1 MLFRSCFPL
10 ALTTENTLEQRIA
23 RVDAAVALRE
33 GDRVPMAPKIGMA
46 YAQTAGI
53 DRYEA
58 LNDPR
63 LLRPGVE
70 KFLRTYPCDLFW
82 AGSGY
87 PIPMMETLGTTAIRW
102 PGATCGVPLNQGF
115 QIVDGTYMEEDEYDE
130 FLRDPSHFCMTKVF
144 PRKHKKLAGLAKLNF
159 HEVVEFGHY
168 ASMAAFADPEVR
180 QALLTLMFAGEQAVE
195 WQRNSALLRE
205 TALACQ
211 TPLGA
216 LAGQN
221 APYDML
227 ADNIRGFLNVPMDLY
242 TIPEKGTAAIG
253 IMTEYALQNVRRLK
267 DTGSRYCFMPLHGG
281 TDDFMSLEYYRT
293 FYWPSLRRV
302 IEEIINCGMIP
313 YVFCEGRYDTR
324 LEVLREVPRGKVI
337 YMFEQVDIARA
348 KAVLGDT
355 ACICGNL
362 PTSLLLYGKPHE
374 VVDETRRLLDECA
387 PGGGFLMDCSIVLD
401 HYKEENLEAW
411 FDTTLQYGRC

>member
-1 MLFRSCFPL
+1 M
-10 ALTTENTLEQRIA
+10 ALTTENNLEQRIA

-58 LNDPR
+58 LNDAR

-70 KFLRTYPCDLFW
+70 KFLQTYPCDLFW

-87 PIPMMETLGTTAIRW
+87 PIPLMETLGTTAIRW

-242 TIPEKGTAAIG
+242 EIPEKVTAAID

-267 DTGSRYCFMPLHGG
+267 NTGSKYCFMPLHGG
-281 TDDFMSLEYYRT
+281 TDDFMSLEDYRT

-302 IEEIINCGMIP
+302 MEEIIDCGMIP
-313 YVFCEGRYDTR
+313 YVFCEGKYDTR

-374 VVDETRRLLDECA
+374 VVDETRRLLDTCA

-411 FDTTLQYGRC
+411 FDTTLQYGRY

>member
-1 MLFRSCFPL
+1 M

-242 TIPEKGTAAIG
+242 TIPEKVTAAIG

-401 HYKEENLEAW
+401 HYKEAFLCPPPV
-411 FDTTLQYGRC
+411 LP

>member
-1 MLFRSCFPL
+1 M
-10 ALTTENTLEQRIA
+10 ALTTENNLEQRIA
-23 RVDAAVALRE
+23 RVAAAVALRE

-58 LNDPR
+58 LNDAR

-70 KFLRTYPCDLFW
+70 KFLQTYPCDLFW

-242 TIPEKGTAAIG
+242 EIPEKVTAAID

-267 DTGSRYCFMPLHGG
+267 NTGSKYCFMPLHGG
-281 TDDFMSLEYYRT
+281 TDDFMSLEDYRT

-302 IEEIINCGMIP
+302 MEEIIDCGMIP
-313 YVFCEGRYDTR
+313 YVFCEGKYDTR

-374 VVDETRRLLDECA
+374 VVDETRRLLDTCA

-411 FDTTLQYGRC
+411 FDTTLQYGRY

>member
-1 MLFRSCFPL
+1 M
-10 ALTTENTLEQRIA
+10 ALTTENNLEQRIA

-58 LNDPR
+58 LNDAR

-70 KFLRTYPCDLFW
+70 KFLQTYPCDLFW

-242 TIPEKGTAAIG
+242 EIPEKVTAAID

-267 DTGSRYCFMPLHGG
+267 NTGSKYCFMPLHGG
-281 TDDFMSLEYYRT
+281 TDDFMSLEDYRT

-302 IEEIINCGMIP
+302 IEEIIDCGMIP

>member
-1 MLFRSCFPL
+1 M

-58 LNDPR
+58 LNDAR

-70 KFLRTYPCDLFW
+70 KFLQTYPCDLFW

-242 TIPEKGTAAIG
+242 EIPEKVTAAID

-267 DTGSRYCFMPLHGG
+267 NTGSKYCFMPLHGG
-281 TDDFMSLEYYRT
+281 TDDFMSLEDYRT

-374 VVDETRRLLDECA
+374 VVDETRRLLDTCA

>member
-1 MLFRSCFPL
+1 M
-10 ALTTENTLEQRIA
+10 ALTTENNLEQRIA

-58 LNDPR
+58 LNDAR

-70 KFLRTYPCDLFW
+70 KFLQTYPCDLFW

-242 TIPEKGTAAIG
+242 EIPEKVTAAID

-267 DTGSRYCFMPLHGG
+267 NTGSKYCFMPLHGG
-281 TDDFMSLEYYRT
+281 TDDFMSLEDYRT

-302 IEEIINCGMIP
+302 MEEIIDCGMIP
-313 YVFCEGRYDTR
+313 YVFCEGKYDTR

-374 VVDETRRLLDECA
+374 VVDETRRLLDTCA

-411 FDTTLQYGRC
+411 FDTTLQYGRY

>member
-1 MLFRSCFPL
+1 M
-10 ALTTENTLEQRIA
+10 ALTTENNLEQRIA

-58 LNDPR
+58 LNDAR

-70 KFLRTYPCDLFW
+70 KFLQIYPCDLFW

-242 TIPEKGTAAIG
+242 EIPEKVTAAID

-267 DTGSRYCFMPLHGG
+267 NTGSKYCFMPLHGG
-281 TDDFMSLEYYRT
+281 TDDFMSLEDYRT

-302 IEEIINCGMIP
+302 MEEIIDCGMIP
-313 YVFCEGRYDTR
+313 YVFCEGKYDTR
-324 LEVLREVPRGKVI
+324 LEVLWEVPRGKVI

-374 VVDETRRLLDECA
+374 VVDETRRLLDTCA

-411 FDTTLQYGRC
+411 FDTTLQYGRY

>member
-1 MLFRSCFPL
+1 M

-242 TIPEKGTAAIG
+242 TIPEKVTAAIG

-324 LEVLREVPRGKVI
+324 LEVPRGKVI

>member
-1 MLFRSCFPL
+1 MTF
-10 ALTTENTLEQRIA
+10 TTENTMEKRVA
-23 RVDAAVALRE
+23 RMDAAIALTE

-58 LNDPR
+58 LNDAR

-70 KFLRTYPCDLFW
+70 QFLQRYECDLFW

-87 PIPMMETLGTTAIRW
+87 PVPMLETLGTTAIRW
-102 PGATCGVPLNQGF
+102 PGATCGVPLDQGF

-144 PRKHKKLAGLAKLNF
+144 PRKHRKLAGLSKLCF
-159 HEVVEFGHY
+159 HDVVEFGHY
-168 ASMAAFADPEVR
+168 ASMSAFADPEVR

-195 WQRNSALLRE
+195 WQKGGALLRE

-242 TIPEKGTAAIG
+242 EIPDKVLAAID
-253 IMTEYALQNVRRLK
+253 ILTEYALENVRRLK
-267 DTGSRYCFMPLHGG
+267 KSGSKYCFMPLHGG
-281 TDDFMSLEYYRT
+281 TDDFMSVEDYRR
-293 FYWPSLRRV
+293 FYWPSLQRV
-302 IEEIINCGMIP
+302 IQEIIDCGMVP
-313 YVFCEGRYDTR
+313 YVFCEGKYDTR

-348 KAVLGDT
+348 KQVLGDT

-374 VVDETRRLLDECA
+374 VVDETRRLLDACA
-387 PGGGFLMDCSIVLD
+387 PGGGFVMDCSIVLD
-401 HYKEENLEAW
+401 HYKEENLDAW
-411 FDTTLQYGRC
+411 FDTTLQYGKY

>member
-1 MLFRSCFPL
+1 M
-10 ALTTENTLEQRIA
+10 ALTTENNLEQRIA

-58 LNDPR
+58 LNDAR

-70 KFLRTYPCDLFW
+70 KFLQTYPCDLFW

-216 LAGQN
+216 LAVQN

-242 TIPEKGTAAIG
+242 EIPEKVTAAID

-267 DTGSRYCFMPLHGG
+267 NTGSKYCFMPLHGG
-281 TDDFMSLEYYRT
+281 TDDFMSLEDYRT

-302 IEEIINCGMIP
+302 MEEIIDCGMIP
-313 YVFCEGRYDTR
+313 YVFCEGKYDTR

-374 VVDETRRLLDECA
+374 VVDETRRLLDTCA
-387 PGGGFLMDCSIVLD
+387 SGGGFLMDCSIVLD

-411 FDTTLQYGRC
+411 FDTTLQYGRY

>member
-1 MLFRSCFPL
+1 M

-70 KFLRTYPCDLFW
+70 KFLQTYPCDLFW

-242 TIPEKGTAAIG
+242 TIPEKVTAAIG

-401 HYKEENLEAW
+401 LYKEENLEAW

>member
-1 MLFRSCFPL
+1 M

-180 QALLTLMFAGEQAVE
+180 RALLTLMFAGEQAVE

-242 TIPEKGTAAIG
+242 TIPEKVTAAID

-267 DTGSRYCFMPLHGG
+267 NTGSKYCFMPLHGG
-281 TDDFMSLEYYRT
+281 TNDFMSLEDYRT

>member
-1 MLFRSCFPL
+1 M

-242 TIPEKGTAAIG
+242 TIPEKVTAAIG

>member
-1 MLFRSCFPL
+1 M
-10 ALTTENTLEQRIA
+10 ALTTENNLEQRIA
-23 RVDAAVALRE
+23 RVDAAIALRE

-58 LNDPR
+58 LNDAR

-70 KFLRTYPCDLFW
+70 KFLQTYPCDLFW

-242 TIPEKGTAAIG
+242 EIPEKVTAAID

-267 DTGSRYCFMPLHGG
+267 NTGSKYCFMPLHGG
-281 TDDFMSLEYYRT
+281 TDDFMSLEDYRT

-302 IEEIINCGMIP
+302 MEEIIDCGMIP
-313 YVFCEGRYDTR
+313 YVFCEGKYDTR

-355 ACICGNL
+355 ACICGNP

-374 VVDETRRLLDECA
+374 VVDETRRLLDTCA

-411 FDTTLQYGRC
+411 FDTTLQYGRY

>member
-1 MLFRSCFPL
+1 M
-10 ALTTENTLEQRIA
+10 ALTTENNLEQRIA

-58 LNDPR
+58 LNDAR

-70 KFLRTYPCDLFW
+70 KFLQTYPCDLFW

-130 FLRDPSHFCMTKVF
+130 LLRDPSHFCMTKVF

-242 TIPEKGTAAIG
+242 EIPEKVTAAID

-267 DTGSRYCFMPLHGG
+267 NTGSKYCFMPLHGG
-281 TDDFMSLEYYRT
+281 TDDFMSLEDYRT

-302 IEEIINCGMIP
+302 MEEIIYCGMIP
-313 YVFCEGRYDTR
+313 YVFCEGKYDTR

-374 VVDETRRLLDECA
+374 VVDETRRLLDTCA

-411 FDTTLQYGRC
+411 FDTTLQYGRY

>member
-1 MLFRSCFPL
+1 M

-242 TIPEKGTAAIG
+242 EIPEKVTAAID

-267 DTGSRYCFMPLHGG
+267 NTGSKYCFMPLHGG
-281 TDDFMSLEYYRT
+281 TDDFMSLEDYRT

>member
-1 MLFRSCFPL
+1 M
-10 ALTTENTLEQRIA
+10 ALTTENNLEQRIT

-58 LNDPR
+58 LNDAR

-70 KFLRTYPCDLFW
+70 KFLQTYPCDLFW

-242 TIPEKGTAAIG
+242 EIPEKVTAAID

-267 DTGSRYCFMPLHGG
+267 NTGSKYCFMPLHGG
-281 TDDFMSLEYYRT
+281 TDDFMSLEDYRT

-302 IEEIINCGMIP
+302 MEEIIDCGMIP
-313 YVFCEGRYDTR
+313 YVFCEGKYDTR

-374 VVDETRRLLDECA
+374 VVDETRRLLDTCA
-387 PGGGFLMDCSIVLD
+387 SGGGFLMDCSIVLD

-411 FDTTLQYGRC
+411 FDTTLQYGRY

>member
-1 MLFRSCFPL
+1 MTF
-10 ALTTENTLEQRIA
+10 TTENTLEKRVA
-23 RVDAAVALRE
+23 RMDAAIALTE

-58 LNDPR
+58 LNDAR

-70 KFLRTYPCDLFW
+70 QFLQRYECDLFW

-87 PIPMMETLGTTAIRW
+87 PVPMLETLGTTAIRW
-102 PGATCGVPLNQGF
+102 PGATCGVPLDQGF

-144 PRKHKKLAGLAKLNF
+144 PRKHRKLAGLSKLCF
-159 HEVVEFGHY
+159 HDVVEFGHY
-168 ASMAAFADPEVR
+168 ASMSAFADPEVR

-195 WQRNSALLRE
+195 WQKGGALLRE
-205 TALACQ
+205 TALSCQ

-242 TIPEKGTAAIG
+242 EIPDKVLAAID
-253 IMTEYALQNVRRLK
+253 ILTEYALENVRRLK
-267 DTGSRYCFMPLHGG
+267 KSGSKYCFMPLHGG
-281 TDDFMSLEYYRT
+281 TDDFMSVEDYRR
-293 FYWPSLRRV
+293 FYWPSLQRV
-302 IEEIINCGMIP
+302 IQEIIDCGMVP
-313 YVFCEGRYDTR
+313 YVFCEGKYDTR

-348 KAVLGDT
+348 KQVLGDT

-374 VVDETRRLLDECA
+374 VVDETRRLLDACA
-387 PGGGFLMDCSIVLD
+387 PGGGFVMDCSIVLD
-401 HYKEENLEAW
+401 HYKEENLDAW
-411 FDTTLQYGRC
+411 FDTTLQYGKY

>member
-1 MLFRSCFPL
+1 M

-180 QALLTLMFAGEQAVE
+180 RALLTLMFAGEQAVE

-242 TIPEKGTAAIG
+242 TIPEKVTAAID

-267 DTGSRYCFMPLHGG
+267 NTGSKYCFMPLHGG
-281 TDDFMSLEYYRT
+281 TDDFMSLEDYRT

>member
-1 MLFRSCFPL
+1 M
-10 ALTTENTLEQRIA
+10 ALTTENNLEQRIA

-58 LNDPR
+58 LNDAR

-70 KFLRTYPCDLFW
+70 KFLQTYPCDLFW

-242 TIPEKGTAAIG
+242 EIPEKVTAAID

-267 DTGSRYCFMPLHGG
+267 NTGSRYCFMPLHGG
-281 TDDFMSLEYYRT
+281 TDDFMSLEDYRT

>member
-1 MLFRSCFPL
+1 M

-58 LNDPR
+58 LNDAR

-70 KFLRTYPCDLFW
+70 KFLQTYPCDLFW

-242 TIPEKGTAAIG
+242 EIPEKVTAAID

-267 DTGSRYCFMPLHGG
+267 NTGSKYCFMPLHGG
-281 TDDFMSLEYYRT
+281 TDDFMSLEDYRT

>member
-1 MLFRSCFPL
+1 M

-242 TIPEKGTAAIG
+242 TIPEKVTAAIG

-401 HYKEENLEAW
+401 HYKEENLEAG

>member
-1 MLFRSCFPL
+1 M

-33 GDRVPMAPKIGMA
+33 GDRVPMAPKIGKA

-242 TIPEKGTAAIG
+242 TIPEKVTAAIG

>member
-1 MLFRSCFPL
+1 M
-10 ALTTENTLEQRIA
+10 ALTTENNLEQRIA

-58 LNDPR
+58 LNDAR

-70 KFLRTYPCDLFW
+70 KFLQTYPCDLFW

-242 TIPEKGTAAIG
+242 EIPEKVTAAID

-267 DTGSRYCFMPLHGG
+267 NNGSKYCFMPLHGG
-281 TDDFMSLEYYRT
+281 TDDFMSLEDYRT

-302 IEEIINCGMIP
+302 MEEIIDCGMIP
-313 YVFCEGRYDTR
+313 YVFCEGKYDTR

-374 VVDETRRLLDECA
+374 VVDETRRLLDTCA

-411 FDTTLQYGRC
+411 FDTTLQYGRY

>member
-1 MLFRSCFPL
+1 M
-10 ALTTENTLEQRIA
+10 ALTTENNLEQRIA

-58 LNDPR
+58 LNDAR

-70 KFLRTYPCDLFW
+70 KFLQTYPCDLFW

-168 ASMAAFADPEVR
+168 ASMAAFADPEAR

-242 TIPEKGTAAIG
+242 EIPEKVTAAID

-267 DTGSRYCFMPLHGG
+267 NTGSKYCFMPLHGG
-281 TDDFMSLEYYRT
+281 TDDFMSLEDYRT

-302 IEEIINCGMIP
+302 MEEIIDCGMIP
-313 YVFCEGRYDTR
+313 YVFCEGKYDTR

-374 VVDETRRLLDECA
+374 VVDETRRLLDTCA

-411 FDTTLQYGRC
+411 FDTTLQYGRY

>member
-1 MLFRSCFPL
+1 MEF
-10 ALTTENTLEQRIA
+10 TTENTLEKRVA
-23 RVDAAVALRE
+23 RMDAAIALTE

-58 LNDPR
+58 LNDAR

-70 KFLRTYPCDLFW
+70 QFLQRYECDLFW

-87 PIPMMETLGTTAIRW
+87 PVPMLETLGTTAIRW
-102 PGATCGVPLNQGF
+102 PGATCGVPLDQGF

-144 PRKHKKLAGLAKLNF
+144 PRKHRKLAGLSKLCF
-159 HEVVEFGHY
+159 HDVVEFGHY
-168 ASMAAFADPEVR
+168 ASMSAFADPEVR

-195 WQRNSALLRE
+195 WQKGGALLRE

-242 TIPEKGTAAIG
+242 EIPDKVLAAID
-253 IMTEYALQNVRRLK
+253 ILTEYALENVRRLK
-267 DTGSRYCFMPLHGG
+267 KSGSKYCFMPLHGG
-281 TDDFMSLEYYRT
+281 TDDFMSVEDYRR
-293 FYWPSLRRV
+293 FYWPSLQRV
-302 IEEIINCGMIP
+302 IQEIIDCGMVP
-313 YVFCEGRYDTR
+313 YVFCEGKYDTR

-348 KAVLGDT
+348 KQVLGDT

-374 VVDETRRLLDECA
+374 VVDETRRLLDACA
-387 PGGGFLMDCSIVLD
+387 PGGGFVMDCSIVLD
-401 HYKEENLEAW
+401 HYKEENLDAW
-411 FDTTLQYGRC
+411 FDTTLQYGKY

>member
-1 MLFRSCFPL
+1 M
-10 ALTTENTLEQRIA
+10 ALTTENNLEQRIA

-58 LNDPR
+58 LNDAR

-70 KFLRTYPCDLFW
+70 KFLQTYPCDLFW

-227 ADNIRGFLNVPMDLY
+227 ADNIRGFLNVHMYLY
-242 TIPEKGTAAIG
+242 EIPEKVTAAID

-267 DTGSRYCFMPLHGG
+267 NTGSKYCFMPLHGG
-281 TDDFMSLEYYRT
+281 TDDFMSLEDYRT

-302 IEEIINCGMIP
+302 MEEIIDCGMIP
-313 YVFCEGRYDTR
+313 YVFCEGKYDTR

-374 VVDETRRLLDECA
+374 VVDETRRLLDTCA
-387 PGGGFLMDCSIVLD
+387 SGGGFLMDCSIVLD

-411 FDTTLQYGRC
+411 FDTTLQYGRY

>member
-1 MLFRSCFPL
+1 M
-10 ALTTENTLEQRIA
+10 
-23 RVDAAVALRE
+23 DAAVALRE

-58 LNDPR
+58 LNDAR

-70 KFLRTYPCDLFW
+70 KFLQTYPCDLFW

-242 TIPEKGTAAIG
+242 EIPEKVTAAID

-267 DTGSRYCFMPLHGG
+267 NTGSKYCFMPLHGG
-281 TDDFMSLEYYRT
+281 TDDFMSLEDYRT

-302 IEEIINCGMIP
+302 MEEIIDCGMIP
-313 YVFCEGRYDTR
+313 YVFCEGKYDTR

-374 VVDETRRLLDECA
+374 VVDETRRLLDTCA
-387 PGGGFLMDCSIVLD
+387 SGGGFLMDCSIVLD

-411 FDTTLQYGRC
+411 FDTTLQYGRY

>member
-1 MLFRSCFPL
+1 MV
-10 ALTTENTLEQRIA
+10 LTTENNLEQRIA

-58 LNDPR
+58 LNDAR

-70 KFLRTYPCDLFW
+70 KFLQTYPCDLFW

-195 WQRNSALLRE
+195 WQRNSAFLRE

-242 TIPEKGTAAIG
+242 EIPEKVTAAID

-267 DTGSRYCFMPLHGG
+267 NTGSKYCFMPLHGG
-281 TDDFMSLEYYRT
+281 TDDFMSLEDYRT

-302 IEEIINCGMIP
+302 MEEIIDCGMIP
-313 YVFCEGRYDTR
+313 YVFCEGKYDTR

-374 VVDETRRLLDECA
+374 VVDETRRLLDTCA

-411 FDTTLQYGRC
+411 FDTTLQYGRY

>member
-1 MLFRSCFPL
+1 MV
-10 ALTTENTLEQRIA
+10 LTTENNLEQRIA

-58 LNDPR
+58 LNDAR

-70 KFLRTYPCDLFW
+70 KFLQTYPCDLFW

-195 WQRNSALLRE
+195 WQRNSAFLRE

-242 TIPEKGTAAIG
+242 EIPEKVTAAID

-267 DTGSRYCFMPLHGG
+267 NTGSQYCFMPLHGG
-281 TDDFMSLEYYRT
+281 TDDFMSLEDYRT

-302 IEEIINCGMIP
+302 MEEIIDCGMIP
-313 YVFCEGRYDTR
+313 YVFCEGKYDTR

-374 VVDETRRLLDECA
+374 VVDETRRLLDTCA

-411 FDTTLQYGRC
+411 FDTTLQYGRY

>member
-1 MLFRSCFPL
+1 MTF
-10 ALTTENTLEQRIA
+10 TTENTLEKRVA
-23 RVDAAVALRE
+23 RMDAAIALTE

-58 LNDPR
+58 LNDAR

-70 KFLRTYPCDLFW
+70 QFLQRYECDLFW

-87 PIPMMETLGTTAIRW
+87 PVPMLETLGTTAIRW
-102 PGATCGVPLNQGF
+102 PGATCGVPLDQGF

-144 PRKHKKLAGLAKLNF
+144 PRKHRKLAGLSKLCF
-159 HEVVEFGHY
+159 HDVVEFGHY
-168 ASMAAFADPEVR
+168 ASMSAFADPEVR

-195 WQRNSALLRE
+195 WQKGGALLRE

-242 TIPEKGTAAIG
+242 EIPDKVLAAID
-253 IMTEYALQNVRRLK
+253 ILTEYALENVRRLK
-267 DTGSRYCFMPLHGG
+267 KSGSKYRFMPLHGG
-281 TDDFMSLEYYRT
+281 TDDFMSVEDYRR
-293 FYWPSLRRV
+293 FYWPSLQRV
-302 IEEIINCGMIP
+302 IQEIIDCGMVP
-313 YVFCEGRYDTR
+313 YVFCEGKYDTR

-348 KAVLGDT
+348 KQVLGDT

-374 VVDETRRLLDECA
+374 VVDETRRLLDACA
-387 PGGGFLMDCSIVLD
+387 PGGGFVMDCSIVLD
-401 HYKEENLEAW
+401 HYKEENLDAW
-411 FDTTLQYGRC
+411 FDTTLQYGKY